1 MIKLIIGLGNPGD
14 KYVETRHNVGFMA
27 VDALAKAKGISSF
40 QKKFNGEYATYV
52 CDQEKVYLLKP
63 QTYMNLSGECIR
75 PFMDY
80 FKIQKD
86 EILVLYDDLDTPL
99 GRLRL
104 RETGSSGGHNG
115 IKSVI
120 LHIGNQDFCRIRIG
134 IGRPTVGTIV
144 DYVLSPFDLKEKADV
159 GQVIDRCVQAI
170 EDLEKKTFSDVMNI
184 YNQKRV

>member
-1 MIKLIIGLGNPGD
+1 MRD
-14 KYVETRHNVGFMA
+14 
-27 VDALAKAKGISSF
+27 
-40 QKKFNGEYATYV
+40 
-52 CDQEKVYLLKP
+52 
-63 QTYMNLSGECIR
+63 SGSCCG
-75 PFMDY
+75 
-80 FKIQKD
+80 Q
-86 EILVLYDDLDTPL
+86 
-99 GRLRL
+99 
-104 RETGSSGGHNG
+104 NG

-184 YNQKRV
+184 YNQKRA